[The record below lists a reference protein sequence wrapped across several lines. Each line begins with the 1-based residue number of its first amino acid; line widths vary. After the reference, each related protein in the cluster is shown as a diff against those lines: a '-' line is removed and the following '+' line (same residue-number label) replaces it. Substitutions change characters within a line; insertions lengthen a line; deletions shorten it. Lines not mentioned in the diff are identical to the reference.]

1 MHQSG
6 KKLINED
13 GSHNND
19 DSSNL
24 RIGTG
29 VGGGFNLGPGLK
41 SDVVMSSCEGENHT
55 SADLGAQNTINF
67 QKMGHNG
74 QSNQMFRYFDN
85 IHLRQQQFSGNGSS
99 FDNYNGNH
107 SHSGY
112 DINQECQACNHKNGQ
127 QSQALQ
133 QYKQT
138 MLQNQIP

>member
-1 MHQSG
+1 
-6 KKLINED
+6 
-13 GSHNND
+13 
-19 DSSNL
+19 
-24 RIGTG
+24 
-29 VGGGFNLGPGLK
+29 
-41 SDVVMSSCEGENHT
+41 
-55 SADLGAQNTINF
+55 
-67 QKMGHNG
+67 MGHNG
-74 QSNQMFRYFDN
+74 QNNQMVQHHTHSYFDN